1 MRESLARL
9 KERGHTSTAP
19 VSNAGAPP
27 TDFFASMFSS
37 PAAAALP
44 AETAVKDLPL
54 DLLDPWRDEAH
65 KAQPFKP
72 YAEKELLELAENIR
86 QNGVISPIR
95 VRSSPFIPGRFQIL
109 AGHNR
114 VAAARLAGLATIP
127 AITLQATDDE
137 AKLIL
142 VDSNLYQRE
151 HLLPSEKAF
160 AYKMQLDT
168 LKHQGKRTDLTGGN
182 VCHQSDID
190 EEMSRKV
197 CTEPDAA
204 GETCGNVCRKSEK
217 SREAV
222 AANAQ
227 VSARTIQN
235 FIRLTY
241 LRPPLLDMV
250 DAETIPFTA
259 GVSISFLPAEA
270 QERLIRLM
278 QAHHVGR
285 ISRSQAEELKAF
297 RDRLDDNT
305 ILRILGKA
313 ARSVKP
319 QSLKLQIDYPRE
331 IVKKLADDE
340 VLQTRLRAV
349 IDDYIREMK
358 SREKAT

>member
-9 KERGHTSTAP
+9 QERGHTSTAP

-54 DLLDPWRDEAH
+54 DLLDPWQDEAH
-65 KAQPFKP
+65 SAQPFKP
-72 YAEKELLELAENIR
+72 YAEKELSELAENIR

-95 VRSSPFIPGRFQIL
+95 VRSSPFVPGRYQIL

-160 AYKMQLDT
+160 AYKMRLDT
-168 LKHQGKRTDLTGGN
+168 IKQQGKRTDLTHGN
-182 VCHQSDID
+182 TCCESNGASSTSVQIAPKLSAEIIG
-190 EEMSRKV
+190 E
-197 CTEPDAA
+197 AA
-204 GETCGNVCRKSEK
+204 KESKDTVKRY
-217 SREAV
+217 
-222 AANAQ
+222 
-227 VSARTIQN
+227 
-235 FIRLTY
+235 IRLTN
-241 LRPPLLDMV
+241 LCPPLLDMV

-297 RDRLDDNT
+297 RDWLDDNT